1 MKISRRNFFKNV
13 AKILP
18 VLALSIMP
26 TVSVFSSPATD
37 CKGGCAGTCT
47 GLCAVGCTNACIEVV
62 NIHAIRCVKTLVL
75 AAWELVS
82 LVAKLQQ

>member
-1 MKISRRNFFKNV
+1 MSFRRLQLIVKV
-13 AKILP
+13 VVQGLVQDYVQLAVKMH
-18 VLALSIMP
+18 VL
-26 TVSVFSSPATD
+26 
-37 CKGGCAGTCT
+37 
-47 GLCAVGCTNACIEVV
+47 EVV

>member
-1 MKISRRNFFKNV
+1 MSFHRLQLIVKV
-13 AKILP
+13 VVQGLVQDYVQLAVQMH
-18 VLALSIMP
+18 VL
-26 TVSVFSSPATD
+26 
-37 CKGGCAGTCT
+37 
-47 GLCAVGCTNACIEVV
+47 EVV

>member
-1 MKISRRNFFKNV
+1 MSFRRLQLIVKV
-13 AKILP
+13 VVQGLVQGYVQLAVQMH
-18 VLALSIMP
+18 VL
-26 TVSVFSSPATD
+26 
-37 CKGGCAGTCT
+37 
-47 GLCAVGCTNACIEVV
+47 EVV